1 MSTFCSVCRVFLFNE
16 FLSEAECDGLR
27 RVHDKHVQSMASH
40 PLLCFDSLRTLRKHL
55 EDVSH
60 DIDVSPNDFVKGT
73 STSTLTPF

>member
-1 MSTFCSVCRVFLFNE
+1 MLCVCRVFLFNE
-16 FLSEAECDGLR
+16 FLSDAECDGLR

-55 EDVSH
+55 EDVSQ
-60 DIDVSPNDFVKGT
+60 DVDVSPNDFVKGT